1 MKLQRLGLLLAAWV
15 VLVLAPGIAVAA
27 VYHGRPDDELA
38 NWVVPVWIAGF
49 IAQLGVFMIASKM
62 TGRSNVL
69 AGLIASLLPFVCDFG
84 APSSWWAVP
93 IATVITVAT
102 AGEMYRAEYRRTQL
116 AANGVRA
123 TGTVLEVIE
132 PKFWNVMV
140 NDAYIYRTVRLRI
153 TRSDGRPPYEH
164 TMRGLYMFGNIPDEG
179 DKFALRVDP
188 DDPNHFIVV
197 HESLSGGNNREGTRH
212 TDWHVKHA
220 PSAAGPAPDGHARSD
235 LGSALDT
242 IARLHTSGQLT
253 DAEFSQAKAKLL
265 A

>member
-27 VYHGRPDDELA
+27 VYHDKSTDNFP

-49 IAQLGVFMIASKM
+49 IAQFGVFMIASRM

-69 AGLIASLLPFVCDFG
+69 ASFIASLVPFVCDFG

-93 IATVITVAT
+93 IAAVISVAT

-132 PKFWNVMV
+132 PKFWNVMI

-179 DKFALRVDP
+179 DRFALRIDP
-188 DDPNHFIVV
+188 DDPGHFIVV
-197 HESLSGGNNREGTRH
+197 HESLSGASNREGTRH

-220 PSAAGPAPDGHARSD
+220 PSATSAPDGNTHGD
-235 LGSALDT
+235 LGSALDK
-242 IARLHTSGQLT
+242 IARLHASGQLT